1 MVEGAGMEDPVDAI
15 VWLKPPIMVDASL
28 AGQTFT
34 VRINDRVMSLTLPL
48 ESAELEEPPQP
59 STIPPFPSPKLADGF
74 SRGAAATRV
83 GSGTGDHEL
92 AAGAIRLQFSD
103 AEMRRNL
110 GSFRATE
117 DFVNA
122 VDSWLSI
129 VRDWLYSWAACP
141 GHDFR
146 IPAKPEFRLALPD
159 NPEHG
164 TESGGGSYSLIV
176 IGERPATPEE
186 WQSAIRAASAHENL
200 PLPYKLLSEAVLH
213 RAGGE
218 SRNAVITACS
228 AGEVALGEV
237 ARSGL
242 EAAGW
247 NPKQTK
253 AILASAN
260 GLIDLYRVCAGL
272 PDRPPVSIGEAMN
285 KLASPR
291 NLAAHEG
298 ADPDDA
304 AVGGAIETASKIVRT
319 TPLPRPQTDPS
330 A

>member
-1 MVEGAGMEDPVDAI
+1 MNAPVDAI

-28 AGQTFT
+28 AGQTFK
-34 VRINDRVMSLTLPL
+34 VRINNRAMTLTLPL
-48 ESAELEEPPQP
+48 ENAEREEPSRP
-59 STIPPFPSPKLADGF
+59 STIPPFPSPKLAEGF
-74 SRGAAATRV
+74 NRGATASRV
-83 GSGTGDHEL
+83 SGGTGEHEL
-92 AAGAIRLQFSD
+92 AVGAIRLRFSD

-117 DFVNA
+117 DFSNA
-122 VDSWLSI
+122 VDSWLST
-129 VRDWLYSWAACP
+129 VRDWLYAWAARP

-146 IPAKPEFRLALPD
+146 IPAKPEFTLALPD
-159 NPEHG
+159 KPEHG

-176 IGERPATPEE
+176 IGERAATPEE
-186 WQSAIRAASAHENL
+186 WQSAIRAASADESL

-213 RAGGE
+213 RTGGE

-228 AGEVALGEV
+228 AAEVALGEV

-247 NPKQTK
+247 TSKQTK
-253 AILASAN
+253 AILARAN
-260 GLIDLYRVCAGL
+260 GLIDLYRVCAAL
-272 PDRPPVSIGEAMN
+272 PNRPSVSIGEAMN
-285 KLASPR
+285 KLANPR

-298 ADPDDA
+298 ADPKDD
-304 AVGGAIETASKIVRT
+304 AVGGAIETASKFVRS
-319 TPLPRPQTDPS
+319 TPLPRPETDQS